1 MTELPAD
8 EGVKVLVVV
17 GGDEG
22 TSPIDGDTELLEVLD
37 TVGREVLQPVDG
49 VLRMTGS
56 RSTCL
61 ELGNLLVGDVH
72 LLQDVV
78 DGGLG
83 TAGLGDEL
91 GLLSVELT
99 GNLRHGLRGNGSGSG
114 LLLLF
119 LFYR

>member
-1 MTELPAD
+1 MTELPAN

-37 TVGREVLQPVDG
+37 TVRREVLQPVDG

-56 RSTCL
+56 SRTCL

-99 GNLRHGLRGNGSGSG
+99 GNLRHGLRGSGNGSG